1 MARPGPVPGIL
12 DGTRPTALITIT
24 CMAAVLAMISY
35 AIWPVFLVSLGP
47 EWGLTNTEIGWISG
61 AYFIGYVVATPL
73 LVGLTDIIDAKRVF
87 IGGSLTAAIGC
98 AGFATITEGFWG
110 AAVTWSLV
118 GAGLAGTYMPGLQI
132 LNARLSDQQRLKAV
146 PFYTSCFGIGTGG
159 SFYLNGYLLI
169 NFDHLIAAWLG
180 CGGAILGALAVFLL
194 VRAAPPAKGPAA
206 ERRRHPLDLRPAFRN
221 RLALGYIFAYG
232 AHTYEL
238 FAYRGWSFAMF
249 AFIGATAQ
257 PALSLSVVTLLVS
270 LLTLTGMAAS
280 IIGARYCLAYG
291 RHRVIAIIGALS
303 VGFAVLS
310 ALALDGP
317 VWLALACLWIYNI
330 FIMLDSGALTAGTVA
345 AAPAHERGALLAVH
359 SMVGFSGGA
368 LGGPAVGMMLDLGGG
383 EASMDAWFW
392 AILIM
397 GVGSAIVAI
406 IQWWAWRLRGH
417 GV

>member
-1 MARPGPVPGIL
+1 MIA
-12 DGTRPTALITIT
+12 IT
-24 CMAAVLAMISY
+24 CVAAVLAMVSF

-61 AYFIGYVVATPL
+61 AYFIGYVAATPI
-73 LVGLTDIIDAKRVF
+73 LVGLTDVIDARRIF
-87 IGGSLTAAIGC
+87 IGGCLTAALGC
-98 AGFATITEGFWG
+98 VGFAMVTEGFWG
-110 AAVTWSLV
+110 AVLTWCFV

-132 LNARLSDQQRLKAV
+132 LNARLSDDQRLKAV

-169 NFDHLIAAWLG
+169 HFDHIVAAWLG
-180 CGGAILGALAVFLL
+180 CAAAILAALAVFWCI
-194 VRAAPPAKGPAA
+194 RRSTPAEQPQA
-206 ERRRHPLDLRPAFRN
+206 EAGRHPLDLRPAFRN

-249 AFIGATAQ
+249 AYIGATAQ
-257 PALSLSVVTLLVS
+257 PALSLSTVTILVS

-291 RHRVIAIIGALS
+291 RHRVITIIGALS

-317 VWLALACLWIYNI
+317 VWLALTCLWIYNVC
-330 FIMLDSGALTAGTVA
+330 IMLDSGALTAGTVA

-359 SMVGFSGGA
+359 SMVGFTGGA

-383 EASMDAWFW
+383 ETSLDAWFW
-392 AILIM
+392 AILVM
-397 GVGSAIVAI
+397 GVGSAIVAL
-406 IQWWAWRLRGH
+406 IQWQAWRRRGH

>member
-1 MARPGPVPGIL
+1 MLRPGSVLGVI

-24 CMAAVLAMISY
+24 CIAAVLAMVSY

-47 EWGLTNTEIGWISG
+47 QWGLSNTEIGWISG
-61 AYFIGYVVATPL
+61 AYFLGYVLATPL
-73 LVGLTDIIDAKRVF
+73 LVGLTDSIDAKRVF

-98 AGFATITEGFWG
+98 VGFATVTNGFWG

-169 NFDHLIAAWLG
+169 HFDHFVAAWIG
-180 CGGAILGALAVFLL
+180 CGGALLSAFAMLCL
-194 VRAAPPAKGPAA
+194 VRGAPPAEHPQA
-206 ERRRHPLDLRPAFRN
+206 EARRHPLDLRPAFRN

-257 PALSLSVVTLLVS
+257 PALSLSMITTLVS

-280 IIGARYCLAYG
+280 IIGARFCLAYG

-303 VGFAVLS
+303 VGVAVLS
-310 ALALDGP
+310 ALSLNGP
-317 VWLALACLWIYNI
+317 VWFALTCLWIYNI
-330 FIMLDSGALTAGTVA
+330 CIMLDSGALTAGTVA

-359 SMVGFSGGA
+359 SMVGFTGGA

-383 EASMDAWFW
+383 GDSMDAWFW

-397 GVGSAIVAI
+397 GVGSAIVAF
-406 IQWWAWRLRGH
+406 IQWRTWRKRGH

>member
-1 MARPGPVPGIL
+1 MTRPGTVLGTL
-12 DGTRPTALITIT
+12 DGNRPVALIALT
-24 CMAAVLAMISY
+24 CVAAVLAMISY

-47 EWGLTNTEIGWISG
+47 AWGLTNTEIGWISG
-61 AYFIGYVVATPL
+61 AYFIGYVAATPI
-73 LVGLTDIIDAKRVF
+73 LVGMTDNIDARRIF

-98 AGFATITEGFWG
+98 AGFATVTQGFWG
-110 AAVTWSLV
+110 AALTWSLV

-132 LNARLSDQQRLKAV
+132 LNARLSDAQRLKAV

-169 NFDHLIAAWLG
+169 YFDHVMAAWIG
-180 CGGAILGALAVFLL
+180 CGGAVLAALMVFLF
-194 VRAAPPAKGPAA
+194 VKAVPPIEQPHA
-206 ERRRHPLDLRPAFRN
+206 ENRRHPLDLRPAFRN

-257 PALSLSVVTLLVS
+257 PALSLSVLTILVS

-291 RHRVIAIIGALS
+291 RHRVITIIGALS
-303 VGFAVLS
+303 VALALVS
-310 ALALDGP
+310 AAALDGP
-317 VWLALACLWIYNI
+317 VWFALTCLWIYNI
-330 FIMLDSGALTAGTVA
+330 CIMLDSGALTAGTVA

-359 SMVGFSGGA
+359 SMVGFTGGA
-368 LGGPAVGMMLDLGGG
+368 LGGPAVGVMLDLGGG
-383 EASMDAWFW
+383 ETSMNAWFW
-392 AILIM
+392 AILAM
-397 GVGSAIVAI
+397 GAGSAIVAL
-406 IQWWAWRLRGH
+406 IQWRAWRQRGL
-417 GV
+417 GA